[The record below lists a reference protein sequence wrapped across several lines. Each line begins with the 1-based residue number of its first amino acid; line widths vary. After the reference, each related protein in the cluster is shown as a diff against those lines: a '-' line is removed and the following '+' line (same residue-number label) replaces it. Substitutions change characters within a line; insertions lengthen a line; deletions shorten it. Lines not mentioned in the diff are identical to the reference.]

1 MEMLLQEKQALETFS
16 GQRDEL
22 MKDVA
27 LLEDK
32 KTQLNSELKQLLDSI
47 TSARQEQETITEL
60 MKAQLKGEGALS
72 EKVKATI
79 DALKKD
85 IDYLNKE
92 KAQVT
97 VELKERTSFLQD
109 TSSAVEKISKEVA
122 QTQNALT
129 GIYQDINNSAT
140 WMKEA
145 VDDIKQLLGASKETS
160 KKFAEDFTRYEKE
173 HNERVALL
181 DKKEALILA
190 RERAVDDKYLSYIK
204 KAQEG
209 LNL

>member
-32 KTQLNSELKQLLDSI
+32 KTQLSSELKQLLNSI
-47 TSARQEQETITEL
+47 TSARQEQDTINEL

-79 DALKKD
+79 DSLKRD

-97 VELKERTSFLQD
+97 TELQERTSFLQE
-109 TSSAVEKISKEVA
+109 TASAVEKISKEIA

-129 GIYQDINNSAT
+129 GVYTDIHNAST
-140 WMKEA
+140 WMKES
-145 VDDIKQLLGASKETS
+145 VVDIKQLLEEAKVTS
-160 KKFAEDFTRYEKE
+160 QKFAEDFTKYEKE
-173 HNERVALL
+173 HNERVAFL
-181 DKKEALILA
+181 DKKESLIMA
-190 RERAVDDKYLSYIK
+190 RERAVDEKYLSYVK
-204 KAQEG
+204 KAGEG
-209 LNL
+209 LN

>member
-16 GQRDEL
+16 GQRDGL

-32 KTQLNSELKQLLDSI
+32 KTQLNSELKQLLNSI

-79 DALKKD
+79 DALKRD
-85 IDYLNKE
+85 VDYLNKE
-92 KAQVT
+92 KSQVT
-97 VELKERTSFLQD
+97 TELQERTTFLQE

-122 QTQNALT
+122 QTRNALT
-129 GIYQDINNSAT
+129 GVYQDINNSAI

-145 VDDIKQLLGASKETS
+145 VVDIKQLLEDAKVTS
-160 KKFAEDFTRYEKE
+160 SKFAEDFVKYERE
-173 HNERVALL
+173 HNERVAFL
-181 DKKEALILA
+181 DKKESLILA
-190 RERAVDDKYLSYIK
+190 RERAVDEKYISLVK
-204 KAQEG
+204 QAQEG
-209 LNL
+209 LN

>member
-1 MEMLLQEKQALETFS
+1 MYALPQEKNALETFA
-16 GQRDEL
+16 GQRDVL
-22 MKDVA
+22 MKDIA

-32 KTQLNSELKQLLDSI
+32 KTQLNSEIKQLIDSV
-47 TSARQEQETITEL
+47 TSARQEQETLTEL

-79 DALKKD
+79 DALKRD
-85 IDYLNKE
+85 VDYLNKE

-97 VELKERTSFLQD
+97 TELQERTAFLQE

-145 VDDIKQLLGASKETS
+145 VVDIKQLLEEAKVTS
-160 KKFAEDFTRYEKE
+160 NKFVEDFTRYEKE
-173 HNERVALL
+173 HNERLAFL
-181 DKKEALILA
+181 DKRESLILA
-190 RERAVDDKYLSYIK
+190 RERAVDEKYISLVK
-204 KAQEG
+204 QAQEG
-209 LNL
+209 LN

>member
-1 MEMLLQEKQALETFS
+1 MYALPQEKNALETFA
-16 GQRDEL
+16 GQRDVL

-32 KTQLNSELKQLLDSI
+32 KTQLNSEIKQLIDSV
-47 TSARQEQETITEL
+47 TSARQEQETLTEL

-79 DALKKD
+79 DALKRD
-85 IDYLNKE
+85 VDYLNKE
-92 KAQVT
+92 KALVT
-97 VELKERTSFLQD
+97 TELQERTSFLQE

-122 QTQNALT
+122 QAQNALT

-145 VDDIKQLLGASKETS
+145 VVDIKQLLEEAKVTS
-160 KKFAEDFTRYEKE
+160 NKFVEDFTRYEKE
-173 HNERVALL
+173 HNERLAFL
-181 DKKEALILA
+181 DKRESLILA
-190 RERAVDDKYLSYIK
+190 RERAVDEKYISLVK
-204 KAQEG
+204 QAQEG
-209 LNL
+209 LN

>member
-1 MEMLLQEKQALETFS
+1 MYALPQEKNALETFA
-16 GQRDEL
+16 GQRDVL

-32 KTQLNSELKQLLDSI
+32 KTQLNSEIKQLVDSV

-79 DALKKD
+79 DALKRD
-85 IDYLNKE
+85 VDYLNKE
-92 KAQVT
+92 KALVT
-97 VELKERTSFLQD
+97 TELQERTSFLQE

-122 QTQNALT
+122 QAQNALT

-145 VDDIKQLLGASKETS
+145 VVDIKQLLEEAKVTS
-160 KKFAEDFTRYEKE
+160 GKFAEDFTRYEKE
-173 HNERVALL
+173 HNERIAFL
-181 DKKEALILA
+181 DKKESLILA
-190 RERAVDDKYLSYIK
+190 RERAVDEKYLSYVK
-204 KAQEG
+204 KAGEG
-209 LNL
+209 LN

>member
-1 MEMLLQEKQALETFS
+1 MLLQEKQALETFS

-22 MKDVA
+22 MKELA

-32 KTQLNSELKQLLDSI
+32 KTMLNSELKQLLDSI

>member
-1 MEMLLQEKQALETFS
+1 MYALPQEKNALETFA
-16 GQRDEL
+16 GQRDVL

-32 KTQLNSELKQLLDSI
+32 KTQLNSEIKQLVDSV

-79 DALKKD
+79 DALKRD
-85 IDYLNKE
+85 VDYLNKE
-92 KAQVT
+92 KALVT
-97 VELKERTSFLQD
+97 TELQERTSFLQE
-109 TSSAVEKISKEVA
+109 TSSAVEKISREVA
-122 QTQNALT
+122 QAQNALT

-145 VDDIKQLLGASKETS
+145 VVDIKQLLEEAKVTS
-160 KKFAEDFTRYEKE
+160 SKFAEDFTRYEKE
-173 HNERVALL
+173 HNERVAFL
-181 DKKEALILA
+181 DKKESLILA
-190 RERAVDDKYLSYIK
+190 RERAVDEKYLSYVK
-204 KAQEG
+204 KAGEG
-209 LNL
+209 LN

>member
-79 DALKKD
+79 DALKRD
-85 IDYLNKE
+85 VDYLNKE
-92 KAQVT
+92 KALVT
-97 VELKERTSFLQD
+97 TELQERTSFLQD

>member
-1 MEMLLQEKQALETFS
+1 MYALPQEKNALETFA
-16 GQRDEL
+16 GQRDVL

-32 KTQLNSELKQLLDSI
+32 KTQLNSEIKQLVDSV

-79 DALKKD
+79 DALKRD
-85 IDYLNKE
+85 VDYLNKE
-92 KAQVT
+92 KALVT
-97 VELKERTSFLQD
+97 TELQERTSFLQE

-122 QTQNALT
+122 QAQNALT

-145 VDDIKQLLGASKETS
+145 VVDIKQLLEEAKVTS
-160 KKFAEDFTRYEKE
+160 NKFAEDFTRYEKE
-173 HNERVALL
+173 HNERVAFL
-181 DKKEALILA
+181 DKKESLILA
-190 RERAVDDKYLSYIK
+190 RERAVDEKYLSYVK
-204 KAQEG
+204 KAGEG
-209 LNL
+209 LN

>member
-1 MEMLLQEKQALETFS
+1 MYALPQEKNALETFA
-16 GQRDEL
+16 GQRDVL

-32 KTQLNSELKQLLDSI
+32 KTQLNSEIKQLVDSV

-79 DALKKD
+79 DALKRD
-85 IDYLNKE
+85 VDYLNKE
-92 KAQVT
+92 KALVT
-97 VELKERTSFLQD
+97 TELQERTSFLQE

-122 QTQNALT
+122 QAQNALT

-145 VDDIKQLLGASKETS
+145 VVDIKQLLEEAKVTS
-160 KKFAEDFTRYEKE
+160 SKFAEDFTRYEKE
-173 HNERVALL
+173 HNERVAFL
-181 DKKEALILA
+181 DKKESLILA
-190 RERAVDDKYLSYIK
+190 RERAVDEKYLSYVK
-204 KAQEG
+204 KAGEG
-209 LNL
+209 LN

>member
-16 GQRDEL
+16 GQRDVL

-32 KTQLNSELKQLLDSI
+32 KTQLNSELKQLLNSI

-92 KAQVT
+92 KALVT
-97 VELKERTSFLQD
+97 TELQERTSFLQE

-145 VDDIKQLLGASKETS
+145 VVDIKQLFEEARVTS
-160 KKFAEDFTRYEKE
+160 NKFAEDFVRHEKE
-173 HNERVALL
+173 HNERLAFL
-181 DKKEALILA
+181 DKRESLILA
-190 RERAVDDKYLSYIK
+190 RERAVDEKYISLVK
-204 KAQEG
+204 QAQEG
-209 LNL
+209 LN

>member
-1 MEMLLQEKQALETFS
+1 MYALPQEKNALETFA
-16 GQRDEL
+16 GQRDVL
-22 MKDVA
+22 MKDIA

-32 KTQLNSELKQLLDSI
+32 KTQLNSEIKQLVDSV
-47 TSARQEQETITEL
+47 TSARQEQETLNEL

-79 DALKKD
+79 DALKRD
-85 IDYLNKE
+85 VDYLNKE

-97 VELKERTSFLQD
+97 TELQERTAFLQE

-145 VDDIKQLLGASKETS
+145 VVDIKQLLEEAKVTS
-160 KKFAEDFTRYEKE
+160 NKFVEDFTRYEKE
-173 HNERVALL
+173 HNERLAFL
-181 DKKEALILA
+181 DKRESLILA
-190 RERAVDDKYLSYIK
+190 RERAVDEKYLSLVK
-204 KAQEG
+204 QAQEG
-209 LNL
+209 LN

>member
-1 MEMLLQEKQALETFS
+1 MYALPQEKNALETFA
-16 GQRDEL
+16 GQRDVL

-32 KTQLNSELKQLLDSI
+32 KTQLNSEIKQLVDSV

-79 DALKKD
+79 DALKRD
-85 IDYLNKE
+85 VDYLNKE
-92 KAQVT
+92 KALVT
-97 VELKERTSFLQD
+97 TELQERTSFLQE

-122 QTQNALT
+122 QAQNALT

-145 VDDIKQLLGASKETS
+145 VVDIKQLLEEAKVTS
-160 KKFAEDFTRYEKE
+160 NKFAEDFTRYEKE
-173 HNERVALL
+173 HNERVAFL
-181 DKKEALILA
+181 DKKESLILA
-190 RERAVDDKYLSYIK
+190 RERAVDEKYLSYVK
-204 KAQEG
+204 MAGEG
-209 LNL
+209 LN

>member
-1 MEMLLQEKQALETFS
+1 MYALPQEKQALDTFS
-16 GQRDEL
+16 GQRDVL

-32 KTQLNSELKQLLDSI
+32 KTQLNSEIKQLVDSV

-79 DALKKD
+79 DALKRD
-85 IDYLNKE
+85 VDYLNKE
-92 KAQVT
+92 KALVT
-97 VELKERTSFLQD
+97 TELQERTSFLQE

-122 QTQNALT
+122 QAQNALT

-145 VDDIKQLLGASKETS
+145 VVDIKQLLEEAKVTS
-160 KKFAEDFTRYEKE
+160 SKFAEDFTRYEKE
-173 HNERVALL
+173 HNERVAFL
-181 DKKEALILA
+181 DKKESLILA
-190 RERAVDDKYLSYIK
+190 RERAVDEKYLSYVK
-204 KAQEG
+204 KAGEG
-209 LNL
+209 LN

>member
-22 MKDVA
+22 MKELA

-32 KTQLNSELKQLLDSI
+32 KTMLNSELKQLLDSI

-79 DALKKD
+79 DALKRD
-85 IDYLNKE
+85 VDYLNKE
-92 KAQVT
+92 KALVT
-97 VELKERTSFLQD
+97 TELQERTSFLQD